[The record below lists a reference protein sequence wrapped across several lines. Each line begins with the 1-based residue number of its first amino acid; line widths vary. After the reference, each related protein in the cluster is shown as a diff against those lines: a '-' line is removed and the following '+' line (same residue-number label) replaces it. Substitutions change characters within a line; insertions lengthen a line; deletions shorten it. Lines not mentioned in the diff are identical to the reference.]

1 MIIISTVYIH
11 LMLNNMEMVRYSII
25 QNELIILYNK
35 NTKNSL
41 YINKKAFSIFAGNL
55 RNLVEI

>member
-11 LMLNNMEMVRYSII
+11 LMLNNMEMELII
-25 QNELIILYNK
+25 QNELILLYNK

-41 YINKKAFSIFAGNL
+41 YIDKKAFSNFAGN
-55 RNLVEI
+55 